1 MINNLKKII
10 RNHPF
15 VVMILLLPP
24 VFAISLLCGDTN
36 LFNPELSSIQLKVI
50 VELRMTRAL
59 TAFSVGGALAVAG
72 LAYQAVLRNPLAEP
86 FILGISGGSGVGAA
100 IAIISGLAA
109 MSSLAIPAVAFLS
122 SLIVLALVLAVAG
135 GQSSAYTTNI
145 MLSGIII
152 GTVCSSM
159 MMFIISTLGVEDLN
173 SITWWMLGNLQ
184 ALNPRLLI
192 CASILAPLGTFI
204 LFIFG
209 REANVIS
216 LGEDMAW
223 HFGISPKGTVYTL
236 LGIASLLTAASV
248 SLAGIIGFVGLIV
261 PHILR
266 SLFGADHR
274 RLFPLGL
281 FGGGMFLILCDTISR
296 SILPAQD
303 VPVGVITAS
312 LGGPFFLWLLNRK
325 RRDSHK

>member
-1 MINNLKKII
+1 MLRILKSFI
-10 RNHPF
+10 RNNPF
-15 VVMILLLPP
+15 VVTFMLLPL
-24 VFAISLLCGDTN
+24 VFGLSLMCGDTN
-36 LFNPELSSIQLKVI
+36 LFSPDNSEAAIKIILQLR
-50 VELRMTRAL
+50 LTRAL
-59 TAFSVGGALAVAG
+59 TAFAVGGSLAVAG

-86 FILGISGGSGVGAA
+86 FILGISGGAGIGAA

-109 MSSLAIPAVAFLS
+109 MSSLSIPIIAFTSAIGV
-122 SLIVLALVLAVAG
+122 LILVLVLAG
-135 GQSSAYTTNI
+135 GESSVYTTNI

-159 MMFIISTLGVEDLN
+159 MMFIISTLGVEQLN
-173 SITWWMLGNLQ
+173 SVTWWMLGNLQ
-184 ALNPRLLI
+184 ALDPPLLI
-192 CASILAPLGTFI
+192 CAGILAPVGTLV
-204 LFIFG
+204 LFLLG

-223 HFGISPKGTVYTL
+223 HFGVSPKGTIYTL

-248 SLAGIIGFVGLIV
+248 ALSGIIGFVGLIV

-296 SILPAQD
+296 SILPAQEI
-303 VPVGVITAS
+303 PIGVITAS
-312 LGGPFFLWLLNRK
+312 LGGPFFLWLLNR
-325 RRDSHK
+325 RRKSVKQ